1 MGGELV
7 GEELVWC
14 EPVARKLSR
23 ALGARSL
30 ILGSYGIALSAASE
44 LNWRERFLR
53 PKSESII
60 AANDPSTEWRYGRLP
75 SASRHARFAMTDT
88 LRKMPKGSMLADRSR
103 NHQGREDDDNDDN
116 NDNDRVIRPG

>member
-1 MGGELV
+1 MPEGLPIESLELAGEEWIAGELIAGKLDAGEFLGGELVGGELV

-23 ALGARSL
+23 ALGARPL

-60 AANDPSTEWRYGRLP
+60 AANDPSTEWRYG
-75 SASRHARFAMTDT
+75 
-88 LRKMPKGSMLADRSR
+88 G
-103 NHQGREDDDNDDN
+103 
-116 NDNDRVIRPG
+116 